1 MSTTQNLELENA
13 QLREEVKNLKKKNEQ
28 WEDWSRLVLLDRCT
42 TSFTIDC
49 LIEAG
54 LLVDNDGGPC
64 IPKLPDDSKK
74 I

>member
-1 MSTTQNLELENA
+1 MSATQKLKLENA
-13 QLREEVKNLKKKNEQ
+13 QLREEIKKLKKKNEQ
-28 WEDWSRLVLLDRCT
+28 WEEWSRLVLLDRCT

-54 LLVDNDGGPC
+54 LLVDDDDGLVF
-64 IPKLPDDSKK
+64 PKLPNDSKK